1 MIDPISGIISL
12 GLPLVQAGISAI
24 GRGKARREQDRA
36 YNELMSQNFGATA
49 SARNYAKN
57 AVSGKAMQDAFAQMN
72 KTMASGLSALSKG
85 GARTAMQAGNVAE
98 AGMST
103 QAQLGLQ
110 MQDIQ
115 NQANQFVAAQDFQ
128 GQQMRRNLEA
138 QNVAG
143 LAQREM
149 QSQMGLQQG
158 LQGLGRNALQIALG
172 GGIDWGGGKEKTLPP
187 ENSIAQQALG
197 FIPAIGGVLGA
208 AQAGVQSAAN
218 VIDSGQGDAKNTSGL
233 ENFSVTPQQAIG
245 LIPAF
250 GNIINQGFETT
261 SPETTNENTS
271 LIDQQNAGENANY
284 FGQNLDPMNILFPV
298 GGVFDNSTAQQD
310 LGFTPAIGGVLG
322 MGFPFGNMMNDGF
335 SLNQGQQQTAPQQ
348 REQEK
353 ENTVMEFYNFSQEE
367 WNNLTDIQKYTVMD
381 YFFTARTNNYNESIV
396 EIMESGEIA
405 GEKTIVNSKS
415 TQEDVDNAR
424 KEFID
429 KKMESIFN
437 KGGANLE
444 SYPEKRSAIENII
457 LDGGLDYNKEAYI
470 IGEKGKEIAYYT
482 DSGKPVTYNEVYW
495 MVQDFSY
502 SDAILY
508 FNDILFWY
516 KYQDLK

>member
-172 GGIDWGGGKEKTLPP
+172 GGIDFGGGNPPTDTSGSFSPEFQSKMQNAFNANLGFGGQENMQQQPIQQQQSAPTQAQTLP
-187 ENSIAQQALG
+187 
-197 FIPAIGGVLGA
+197 
-208 AQAGVQSAAN
+208 
-218 VIDSGQGDAKNTSGL
+218 
-233 ENFSVTPQQAIG
+233 
-245 LIPAF
+245 
-250 GNIINQGFETT
+250 
-261 SPETTNENTS
+261 TNEQILRNFDF
-271 LIDQQNAGENANY
+271 LQENNLFDFNLQNPY
-284 FGQNLDPMNILFPV
+284 NI
-298 GGVFDNSTAQQD
+298 
-310 LGFTPAIGGVLG
+310 LG
-322 MGFPFGNMMNDGF
+322 MGFPYM
-335 SLNQGQQQTAPQQ
+335 
-348 REQEK
+348 
-353 ENTVMEFYNFSQEE
+353 
-367 WNNLTDIQKYTVMD
+367 
-381 YFFTARTNNYNESIV
+381 
-396 EIMESGEIA
+396 
-405 GEKTIVNSKS
+405 
-415 TQEDVDNAR
+415 
-424 KEFID
+424 
-429 KKMESIFN
+429 KK
-437 KGGANLE
+437 
-444 SYPEKRSAIENII
+444 
-457 LDGGLDYNKEAYI
+457 
-470 IGEKGKEIAYYT
+470 
-482 DSGKPVTYNEVYW
+482 
-495 MVQDFSY
+495 
-502 SDAILY
+502 
-508 FNDILFWY
+508 
-516 KYQDLK
+516 